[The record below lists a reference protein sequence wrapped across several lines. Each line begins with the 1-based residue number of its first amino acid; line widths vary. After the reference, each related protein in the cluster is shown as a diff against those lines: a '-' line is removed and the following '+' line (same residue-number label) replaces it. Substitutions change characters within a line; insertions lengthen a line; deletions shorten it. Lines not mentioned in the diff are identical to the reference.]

1 MTMPKTKTPAQVRV
15 SERAVLQ
22 RLNRAL
28 AHEETV
34 IRVCKETSRWFNDTG
49 RYYQVNLRFNAIV
62 AQHVNL
68 EAWAREAGVLQPFE
82 AMAD

>member
-1 MTMPKTKTPAQVRV
+1 MSQTEAPSRVLV

-28 AHEETV
+28 AHEVKV
-34 IRVCKETSRWFNDTG
+34 IRVCKETSRWFRDCG
-49 RYYQVNLRFNAIV
+49 RYYLVDLNFNAIRDS
-62 AQHVNL
+62 HIDL
-68 EAWAREAGVLQPFE
+68 EAFAREEGVLKPFE